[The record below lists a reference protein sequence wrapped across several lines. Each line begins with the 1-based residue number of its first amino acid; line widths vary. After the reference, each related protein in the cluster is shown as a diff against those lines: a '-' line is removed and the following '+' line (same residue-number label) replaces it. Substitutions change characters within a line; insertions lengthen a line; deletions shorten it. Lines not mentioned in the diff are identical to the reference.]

1 MDKPKT
7 ILYLSESDLIDLSIS
22 TEEVIGSIERL
33 LVARS
38 RSEAWSAPKAV
49 IQPSDGRYMMAA
61 LAAADE
67 PSLLAVKTVILNP
80 RNPDQ
85 GLPQI
90 NGLVTLLDGRTGIP
104 VGVMDGNW
112 ITEVRTAGLSAVV
125 AKRLARPDAS
135 VAAFVGCGVQATSH
149 LRAFATMFPLQEVRV
164 FGRGQANIDSLC
176 DLAKTL
182 GLSATVFGTGQDTI
196 EGADLIVSS
205 VTYSAELEPFLDA
218 TLVKPG
224 SFSAITDL
232 AAPWKR
238 ETLGG
243 FDRIV
248 IDDMEQE
255 SALPTKLAP
264 PELINGDISGLVLG
278 SIAGREGNDE
288 RTAFIF
294 RGHAMGDLALAGL
307 AYQKACDH
315 SSGTTIQA

>member
-1 MDKPKT
+1 MDRSKT
-7 ILYLSESDLIDLSIS
+7 ILYLSASDLAGLSIS
-22 TEEVIGSIERL
+22 TQEVIESIEKL

-49 IQPSDGRYMMAA
+49 IQPADGRYMMAA

-85 GLPQI
+85 GIPQI

-112 ITEVRTAGLSAVV
+112 ITEVRTAGLSAVA
-125 AKRLARPDAS
+125 AKYLARPDAS
-135 VAAFVGCGVQATSH
+135 VAGFVGCGVQARSH
-149 LRAFATMFPLQEVRV
+149 LRAFATTFPLKEVRV

-176 DLAKTL
+176 GLAKAL
-182 GLSATVFGTGQDTI
+182 GLSATVFETGQGAI

-224 SFSAITDL
+224 SFSSITDL
-232 AAPWKR
+232 AAPWNR
-238 ETLGG
+238 ETLVG
-243 FDRIV
+243 FDRLV

-255 SALPTKLAP
+255 SALPNKLAP
-264 PELINGDISGLVLG
+264 PDLVNGDISDLVLRR
-278 SIAGREGNDE
+278 IEGRKGNNE
-288 RTAFIF
+288 RTAFVF
-294 RGHAMGDLALAGL
+294 RAHAMGDLALAGL

-315 SSGTTIQA
+315 SGGTLIRA